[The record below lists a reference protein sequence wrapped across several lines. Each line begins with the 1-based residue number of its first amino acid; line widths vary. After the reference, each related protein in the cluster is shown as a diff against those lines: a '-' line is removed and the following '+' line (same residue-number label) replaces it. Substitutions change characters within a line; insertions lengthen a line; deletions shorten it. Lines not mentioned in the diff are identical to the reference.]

1 MHGDHQVHAMQ
12 ARFWILATKAWLS
25 FVQESMCPRR
35 RTFFFVC
42 VCVFC
47 LHQRTKDIVYAF
59 LQRRIGGDTLCAVTV
74 TYVLVKLPSSCFG
87 PAGSLLM
94 NAVPLAIYA

>member
-42 VCVFC
+42 VCVLLASTHKGHCICIFAASDRRGHTVC
-47 LHQRTKDIVYAF
+47 SDSDVRTSEAA
-59 LQRRIGGDTLCAVTV
+59 Q
-74 TYVLVKLPSSCFG
+74 
-87 PAGSLLM
+87 
-94 NAVPLAIYA
+94 